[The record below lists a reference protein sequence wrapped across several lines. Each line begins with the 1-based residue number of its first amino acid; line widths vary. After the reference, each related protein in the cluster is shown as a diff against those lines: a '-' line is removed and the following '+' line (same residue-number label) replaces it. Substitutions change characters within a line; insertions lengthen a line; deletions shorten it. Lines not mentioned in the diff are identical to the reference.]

1 MKESLIKATSEL
13 ARVIL
18 LSIIPIVMSGITDT
32 GEISINYKVVSA
44 IALLAALRWLDKLL
58 HTYGEAE
65 GNRLLAGGITRF

>member
-13 ARVIL
+13 CRVIL
-18 LSIIPIVMSGITDT
+18 LSIIPVFMAGITES
-32 GEISINYKVVSA
+32 GEFAINFRVVGA

-58 HTYGEAE
+58 HAYGESQ